1 MKKTHSLFLLVPL
14 FLGCMVFMY
23 LALTGCVRDVVLDA
37 GEKPRVVVECVLT
50 ESSPQELR
58 LSFTKGASLAAAPE
72 LTEAAARLI
81 DLTNNYPVG
90 EFRRRDDGIWALD
103 YAAVPRHSYRLE
115 VEVPEYDL
123 VWAEQTM
130 PERIDVETK
139 VEYLFPPLWSSSIA
153 IGWSVVAYRV
163 LNADTPVW
171 ISGTLDYGSDK
182 DARYVDRLC
191 TDYPDVDAFNL
202 TGDSYAPEIVYHV
215 SDHAYTANYGSLYG
229 RSLHRRFIRIPS
241 VSSDQWFYVSGDFL
255 VEYGQG
261 DESGWP
267 RGRQVCFSSFSQ
279 DYDIYL
285 KQALLAAGNTSDLT
299 SVFARDNLYSNIHGG
314 IGIFGAG
321 VLTTENWILGDQ
333 YVDSE

>member
-1 MKKTHSLFLLVPL
+1 
-14 FLGCMVFMY
+14 
-23 LALTGCVRDVVLDA
+23 
-37 GEKPRVVVECVLT
+37 
-50 ESSPQELR
+50 
-58 LSFTKGASLAAAPE
+58 
-72 LTEAAARLI
+72 
-81 DLTNNYPVG
+81 
-90 EFRRRDDGIWALD
+90 
-103 YAAVPRHSYRLE
+103 
-115 VEVPEYDL
+115 
-123 VWAEQTM
+123 M
-130 PERIDVETK
+130 PERIVVETK
-139 VEYLFPPLWSSSIA
+139 EEYLFPPLWTSSIA
-153 IGWSVVAYRV
+153 IGRSVLAYRV

-171 ISGTLDYGSDK
+171 IHGVIDYGSDK
-182 DARYVDRLC
+182 DARYVERVC
-191 TDYPDVDAFNL
+191 TDCPDVDAFNL

-255 VEYGQG
+255 VEDGLG

-267 RGRQVCFSSFSQ
+267 RGWQVCFSSFSQ

-285 KQALLAAGNTSDLT
+285 KQALSAAGNTSDLT

-333 YVDSE
+333 YVDPE

>member
-1 MKKTHSLFLLVPL
+1 MKRPYSPFLFLPLV
-14 FLGCMVFMY
+14 LGSILIMCMI
-23 LALTGCVRDVVLDA
+23 LTGCMRDVVLDA
-37 GEKPRVVVECVLT
+37 GERPQVVVECVLT

-72 LTEAAARLI
+72 LTEATARLT
-81 DLTNNYPVG
+81 DLTDDYPAG
-90 EFRRRDDGIWALD
+90 EFRRGEDGVWALD

-115 VEVPEYDL
+115 VEVPGYEL

-130 PERIDVETK
+130 PERIVVETK
-139 VEYLFPPLWSSSIA
+139 KEYLFPPLWTSSIA
-153 IGWSVVAYRV
+153 IGRSVLAYRV

-171 ISGTLDYGSDK
+171 IHGVIDYGSDK
-182 DARYVDRLC
+182 DARYVERVC
-191 TDYPDVDAFNL
+191 TDCPDVDAFNL

-255 VEYGQG
+255 VEDGLG

-267 RGRQVCFSSFSQ
+267 RGWQVCFSSFSQ

-285 KQALLAAGNTSDLT
+285 KQALSAAGNTSDLT

-333 YVDSE
+333 YVDPE